1 VHLPYANRQICLGN
15 ILPSVFIVRGTK
27 AMIDGDLAAFY
38 EVETKILN
46 QAVKPNITT
55 SDELGVNV
63 RYRG

>member
-1 VHLPYANRQICLGN
+1 
-15 ILPSVFIVRGTK
+15 
-27 AMIDGDLAAFY
+27 MIDGDLAAFY